1 MKLAR
6 YGQPGKEKPGLI
18 DGDGILRSLAG
29 EIDDIRPGMLSA
41 ASLKKLRRIKPE
53 SLPKVRG
60 NPRLGP
66 PLTGINKIVCIGL
79 NYTDHAKE
87 VGLPIPDMPIVF
99 FKPTSSLSGPN
110 DPIRMLHKTESKHT
124 DWEVELGVVIGRTAI
139 DVPEADALDYVA
151 GYCVCHDVSER
162 RFQGYGSGQWVLG
175 KSGDTFCPL
184 GPWLVTADEVPDPQK
199 LKLWCKVNG
208 KTMQDGTT
216 ANMIFPV
223 AHLISFVSRFMSLQP
238 GDVMATGTPAGVGQ
252 GRKPRVFLKAG
263 DKVRLGVEGM
273 GEQRAKVVAP

>member
-1 MKLAR
+1 MKFAR

-18 DGDGILRSLAG
+18 DGDGVLRSLAG
-29 EIDDIRPGMLSA
+29 EIDDITPAALSP
-41 ASLKKLRRIKPE
+41 ASLRKLRRIKPE

-60 NPRLGP
+60 NPRLGT

-87 VGLPIPDMPIVF
+87 VGLAAPEMPIVF
-99 FKPTSSLSGPN
+99 MKPTSSLNGPN
-110 DPIRMLHKTESKHT
+110 DPIRLLHKTESKHT
-124 DWEVELGVVIGRTAI
+124 DWEVELGVVIGRTA
-139 DVPEADALDYVA
+139 VNVSEADALSYVA

-162 RFQGYGSGQWVLG
+162 RFQGYGTGQWVLG

-184 GPWLVTADEVPDPQK
+184 GPWLVTADQVPDPQN
-199 LKLWCKVNG
+199 LRLWCEVNG
-208 KTMQDGTT
+208 KMMQDGTT

-263 DKVRLGVEGM
+263 DKVRLGVEGL
-273 GEQRAKVVAP
+273 GEQQAKVIAP